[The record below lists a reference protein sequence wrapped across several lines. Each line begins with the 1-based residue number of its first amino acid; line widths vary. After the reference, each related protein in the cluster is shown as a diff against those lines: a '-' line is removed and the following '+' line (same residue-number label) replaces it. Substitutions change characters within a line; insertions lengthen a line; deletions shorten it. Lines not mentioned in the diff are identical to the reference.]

1 MPGHY
6 KGSRGRGR
14 GGQRGRGGHGRRRGG
29 NRELIPSR
37 DGFLYR
43 LESNVDEDDDFRIY
57 GQFSSDE
64 QETIPQKQ
72 GKKQPQQKKK
82 GNHSDFK
89 AQNKSLYLQP
99 LNFNRSNHV
108 SDKEEP
114 TDELDTILK
123 ETQKGESSKKETH
136 KSESSNDAS
145 YTSNDIEN
153 DFEGSDFESDFE
165 SEDEDRYNHYQNG
178 YLDDTDEDLQLE
190 EDLLIMEDYLENM
203 VLDSD
208 ENLEDLIAWSEMQNG
223 GELDDDEVNEDLY
236 DYSTLDETKEER
248 TRRITAEI
256 EEEEKM
262 MTTENLHRKIMKS
275 SKKKTVSDKVVDPE
289 VFGQT
294 LQASMAQVP
303 PSLRPG
309 MRAWYEKQQRREE
322 EIQKK
327 KDSKEKKKK
336 GKNKDK
342 GGKTKDEPSLEKI
355 DKRLRDFVEDN
366 SITCFEFAPMSGSL
380 RKQVHILS
388 EAYNLSSKGT
398 GHREVRYIVVRKTS
412 ETCLPK
418 NRSSIDR
425 YIAQMQTNMDE
436 HTKIAEKHVHH
447 NNVNTKK
454 QQPKYSKK
462 KEIKSKKADKKKP
475 NAPTHGAVVA
485 HNAAPIGENNVGHRM
500 LAAMGWQQGQALG
513 TNSSGI
519 VAPIEAVI
527 RRDKLGLGL

>member
-1 MPGHY
+1 MYPI
-6 KGSRGRGR
+6 KK
-14 GGQRGRGGHGRRRGG
+14 
-29 NRELIPSR
+29 
-37 DGFLYR
+37 
-43 LESNVDEDDDFRIY
+43 VRIHTM
-57 GQFSSDE
+57 Q
-64 QETIPQKQ
+64 
-72 GKKQPQQKKK
+72 
-82 GNHSDFK
+82 
-89 AQNKSLYLQP
+89 
-99 LNFNRSNHV
+99 
-108 SDKEEP
+108 P